1 MYNREE
7 SYRHMPVKNSV
18 SLGALLLLTAAVP
31 LSGQWLDLKD
41 KIPRNK
47 DGSANF
53 DAPLPPRRADGH
65 PDLTG
70 IWIAQPSRLHDA
82 TAGLK
87 PEDVEILPAYAQLFA
102 ERKSGDRANED
113 PDAHCLPQG
122 VPKIHQTPLP
132 FKILQEPNLV
142 VILYEAFGQYRQ
154 IFLDGRPLPADP
166 NPQWFGYSIG
176 KWEGDTLVVQSNG
189 FNGKAWLDQ
198 AGHTTSEAL
207 RTTER
212 YHRTAFGRLEITTTI
227 DDPDVYKKP
236 WTVVQ
241 PAVLFPDTDLLEHV
255 CNENNKDLEHLK
267 GKTNP

>member
-1 MYNREE
+1 MLRNTFVRFR
-7 SYRHMPVKNSV
+7 SP
-18 SLGALLLLTAAVP
+18 LLLAALALP
-31 LSGQWLDLKD
+31 SSGQWLNLKD
-41 KIPRNK
+41 KIPRSA
-47 DGSANF
+47 DGTPNLS
-53 DAPLPPRRADGH
+53 APLPPKKADGH
-65 PDLTG
+65 ADLSG
-70 IWIAQPSRLHDA
+70 IWIAQPSKLHDA

-87 PEDVEILPAYAQLFA
+87 PDDVQILPAYAQLFA

-132 FKILQEPNLV
+132 FKIVQEHDLV

-154 IFLDGRPLPADP
+154 VFLDGRPLPEDP

-176 KWEGDTLVVQSNG
+176 HWEGDTLVVQSNG

-198 AGHTTSEAL
+198 AGHPTSEAL
-207 RTTER
+207 KTTER
-212 YHRTAFGRLEITTTI
+212 YRRIDFGHLEITTTI